1 MPKSKSEFWCQGY
14 GQIPRVMRINKPKK
28 YFLVLA
34 VILIAILSSI
44 FFYLIEGNFLYAYII
59 SINLI
64 TLLFYGYDKYQAGN
78 NGFRI
83 PETALHLL
91 ALTGGS
97 PAAFLGQ
104 ILFRHKTRK
113 LKFLLVFIMI
123 VIIQIIVIFVW
134 VKRNS

>member
-1 MPKSKSEFWCQGY
+1 M
-14 GQIPRVMRINKPKK
+14 VRINKPKK

-44 FFYLIEGNFLYAYII
+44 ITYLVKGNLLYAYIT

-64 TLLFYGYDKYQAGN
+64 TLLFYGYDKYQART

-83 PETALHLL
+83 PETVLHLL

-97 PAAFLGQ
+97 PGALLGQ

-113 LKFLLVFIMI
+113 LKFLFVFIMI
-123 VIIQIIVIFVW
+123 VIIQIVLIAIW
-134 VKRNS
+134 VNSKS

>member
-1 MPKSKSEFWCQGY
+1 MVH
-14 GQIPRVMRINKPKK
+14 RPKK

-34 VILIAILSSI
+34 AILIVILSFLFS
-44 FFYLIEGNFLYAYII
+44 YLIEMNLLYAYVI

-64 TLLFYGYDKYQAGN
+64 TLLFYGYDKHQARSH
-78 NGFRI
+78 GFRI
-83 PETALHLL
+83 PETVLHLL

-97 PAAFLGQ
+97 PGALFGQ

-123 VIIQIIVIFVW
+123 VILQAIVIVVW
-134 VKRNS
+134 VSRNR